1 MKIKSKII
9 FQAVATE
16 IIAPMSLFSK
26 ALGLVALYG
35 QHSNCAIQIN
45 NVIIPIEYGD
55 DEKTLMNKYKKIL
68 EDMK

>member
-1 MKIKSKII
+1 MKMQSTLI

-16 IIAPMSLFSK
+16 IIAPMVLFSK

-35 QHSNCAIQIN
+35 QHSNCAVQIN

-55 DEKTLMNKYKKIL
+55 NEKTLMSKYKKIL

>member
-1 MKIKSKII
+1 MKMESKLI

-26 ALGLVALYG
+26 TLGLVALYG
-35 QHSNCAIQIN
+35 QPSNCAVQIN

-55 DEKTLMNKYKKIL
+55 DEKALMNKYKKIL
-68 EDMK
+68 EDIK